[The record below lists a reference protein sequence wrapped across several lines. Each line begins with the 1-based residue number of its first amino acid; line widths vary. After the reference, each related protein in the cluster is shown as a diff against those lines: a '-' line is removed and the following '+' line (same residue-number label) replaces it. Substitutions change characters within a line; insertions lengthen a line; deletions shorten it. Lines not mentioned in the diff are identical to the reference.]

1 MTGNP
6 TAIDWRVGRLRT
18 LLPIAIHAVALGT
31 ALELVGD
38 WPMAWIL
45 VVAVLV
51 SGTQELRGWLRERRY
66 AHTLTLVPGGIE
78 IDSAVYRAYR
88 AWFGPHWTA
97 AWLKAARQRRLLYV
111 VRGELTA
118 ANHAALRR
126 HLKTLQLE

>member
-1 MTGNP
+1 M
-6 TAIDWRVGRLRT
+6 
-18 LLPIAIHAVALGT
+18 
-31 ALELVGD
+31 ELVGD

-45 VVAVLV
+45 VVAVLIN
-51 SGTQELRGWLRERRY
+51 GTHELREWLRERRY
-66 AHTLTLVPGGIE
+66 AHTLTLIPGGIE
-78 IDSAVYRAYR
+78 IDSAVYGAYR